1 MSELDPPKLRPNSE
15 KKKRKK
21 RRRRKKKKKKKKKF
35 HQKLELPGSST
46 IIETKKLVN
55 VVVVVRRYVCS
66 VCGRTYIRML
76 HWWCIRSFR
85 MHKY

>member
-35 HQKLELPGSST
+35 HQKLELPGST